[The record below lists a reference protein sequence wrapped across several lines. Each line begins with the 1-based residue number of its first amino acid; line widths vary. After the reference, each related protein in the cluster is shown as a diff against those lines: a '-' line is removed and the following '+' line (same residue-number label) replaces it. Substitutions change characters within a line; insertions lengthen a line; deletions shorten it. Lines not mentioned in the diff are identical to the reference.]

1 MTPEYRKQCEQ
12 HAEAYQTFSETYIAK
27 HGTKAGV
34 RKEFAKSK
42 GLRVKD
48 SNAMIRSGTPEKP
61 RLVVH
66 RSLKNISA
74 QILDD
79 TVGRVLFSLS
89 TKDKALKQRFISAG
103 NQKASVLFGEIFA
116 AAAKEKGISKVIF
129 DRAGYLYH
137 GRIKSFA
144 DALRKGGMEF

>member
-1 MTPEYRKQCEQ
+1 MRKKEELRLKR
-12 HAEAYQTFSETYIAK
+12 HK
-27 HGTKAGV
+27 RLKMKMLGTAQ
-34 RKEFAKSK
+34 
-42 GLRVKD
+42 
-48 SNAMIRSGTPEKP
+48 KP

-74 QILDD
+74 QVLDD
-79 TVGRVLFSLS
+79 TTSKVLFSLS
-89 TKDKALKQRFISAG
+89 TKDKALKLKFTNAG
-103 NQKASVLFGEIFA
+103 NLKSAEDFGQIFA
-116 AAAKEKGISKVIF
+116 QTAKEKGFSKVIF

>member
-1 MTPEYRKQCEQ
+1 MRKKEELRLKR
-12 HAEAYQTFSETYIAK
+12 HK
-27 HGTKAGV
+27 RLKMKMWGTA
-34 RKEFAKSK
+34 
-42 GLRVKD
+42 
-48 SNAMIRSGTPEKP
+48 EKP

-74 QILDD
+74 QVLDD
-79 TVGRVLFSLS
+79 TIGKVLFSLS
-89 TKDKALKQRFISAG
+89 TKDKALKQKFASAG
-103 NQKASVLFGEIFA
+103 NLKSSELFGELFA
-116 AAAKEKGISKVIF
+116 KEAKEKGYSKVIF

>member
-1 MTPEYRKQCEQ
+1 MKM
-12 HAEAYQTFSETYIAK
+12 SGSAK
-27 HGTKAGV
+27 
-34 RKEFAKSK
+34 
-42 GLRVKD
+42 
-48 SNAMIRSGTPEKP
+48 KP

-74 QILDD
+74 QVLDD
-79 TVGRVLFSLS
+79 TTGKVLFSLS
-89 TKDKALKQRFISAG
+89 TKDKALKQKFACAG
-103 NQKASVLFGEIFA
+103 NLKSAELFGEIFA
-116 AAAKEKGISKVIF
+116 QVAKEKGTSKVIF

>member
-1 MTPEYRKQCEQ
+1 MR
-12 HAEAYQTFSETYIAK
+12 
-27 HGTKAGV
+27 G
-34 RKEFAKSK
+34 KEE
-42 GLRVKD
+42 LRFKRHKRIK
-48 SNAMIRSGTPEKP
+48 MKMSGTPEKP

-79 TVGRVLFSLS
+79 TVGKVLFSLS
-89 TKDKALKQRFISAG
+89 TKDKALKQKFTSAG
-103 NQKASVLFGEIFA
+103 NLKSSVLFGEIFA
-116 AAAKEKGISKVIF
+116 KSAKEKGISKVIF

-137 GRIKSFA
+137 GRIKCFA

>member
-1 MTPEYRKQCEQ
+1 MRKKEELRLKR
-12 HAEAYQTFSETYIAK
+12 HKRIK
-27 HGTKAGV
+27 MKMLGTA
-34 RKEFAKSK
+34 
-42 GLRVKD
+42 
-48 SNAMIRSGTPEKP
+48 EKP

-74 QILDD
+74 QVLDD
-79 TVGRVLFSLS
+79 TIGKVLFSLS
-89 TKDKALKQRFISAG
+89 TKDKSLKQKFSSAG
-103 NQKASVLFGEIFA
+103 NVQSAELFGQLFA
-116 AAAKEKGISKVIF
+116 QTAKEKGYSKVIF

>member
-1 MTPEYRKQCEQ
+1 MRKKEELRLKR
-12 HAEAYQTFSETYIAK
+12 HKRIRMK
-27 HGTKAGV
+27 MLGTA
-34 RKEFAKSK
+34 
-42 GLRVKD
+42 D
-48 SNAMIRSGTPEKP
+48 KP

-74 QILDD
+74 QVLDD
-79 TVGRVLFSLS
+79 TVNKVLFSLS
-89 TKDKALKQRFISAG
+89 TKDKGLKLKFINAG
-103 NQKASVLFGEIFA
+103 NLKSAEAFGQVFA
-116 AAAKEKGISKVIF
+116 QAAKEKGYSKVIF

>member
-1 MTPEYRKQCEQ
+1 MRKKEELRRKR
-12 HAEAYQTFSETYIAK
+12 HKRIKTRMS
-27 HGTKAGV
+27 GTK
-34 RKEFAKSK
+34 
-42 GLRVKD
+42 
-48 SNAMIRSGTPEKP
+48 EKP

-74 QILDD
+74 QVLDD
-79 TVGRVLFSLS
+79 TVGEVLFSLS
-89 TKDKALKQRFISAG
+89 TKDKAIKQRFSSAG
-103 NQKASVLFGEIFA
+103 NLKSAVLFGELFA
-116 AAAKEKGISKVIF
+116 QTAKEKGVSKVIF

>member
-1 MTPEYRKQCEQ
+1 MRKKEELRLKR
-12 HAEAYQTFSETYIAK
+12 HKRIK
-27 HGTKAGV
+27 MKMLGTAQ
-34 RKEFAKSK
+34 
-42 GLRVKD
+42 
-48 SNAMIRSGTPEKP
+48 KP

-74 QILDD
+74 QVLDD
-79 TVGRVLFSLS
+79 TIGKVLFSLS
-89 TKDKALKQRFISAG
+89 TKDKALKQ
-103 NQKASVLFGEIFA
+103 QFA
-116 AAAKEKGISKVIF
+116 AAGNVKSAEFFGQLFAKEAKEKGYNKVIF